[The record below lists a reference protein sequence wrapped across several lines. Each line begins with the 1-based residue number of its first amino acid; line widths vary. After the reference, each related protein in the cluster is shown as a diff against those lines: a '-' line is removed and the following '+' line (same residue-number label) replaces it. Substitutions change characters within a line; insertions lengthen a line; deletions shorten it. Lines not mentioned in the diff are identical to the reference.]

1 MDLLPNLSI
10 AEVLRHYAQQLESGA
25 IPASSSIPLFPTT
38 QTPAS
43 RTGSRTITN
52 AIAPYSSLRGAL
64 GPDHD
69 DTAAVTET
77 AAPLEKHPLPGGEEH
92 LTGLDTAV
100 APWLDLGDDESVIA
114 AWVHGL
120 AYARRVYGPQ
130 F

>member
-1 MDLLPNLSI
+1 MSERNLAKILGSFQLEKGQAFSHFFFFSMDLLPNLSI
-10 AEVLRHYAQQLESGA
+10 PEALRRYAQQLESGA

-69 DTAAVTET
+69 DTAA
-77 AAPLEKHPLPGGEEH
+77 PLGKHPLPGLE
-92 LTGLDTAV
+92 GLDPLKT
-100 APWLDLGDDESVIA
+100 
-114 AWVHGL
+114 
-120 AYARRVYGPQ
+120 
-130 F
+130 